1 MTDITPFTVHVP
13 EADLDDLVSR
23 LEGTRWA
30 QPDPNGDWSR
40 GVPLDYLKQLAG
52 YWATGFDWRAQEAT
66 LNRLPQFTTTI
77 DGQTIHF
84 VHLRSSQP
92 NAMPLLLCH
101 GWPGSFVEYQK
112 IVPPLAEPLAHGAAA
127 ADAFDVIIPSL
138 PGFGFST
145 PLSDAGWT
153 VARIAEAYATLMEQ
167 LGYRRYGAHGT
178 DIGSGI
184 ISHLASHYP
193 DRLIGMHVG
202 SDRMGLNYVGAFLP
216 MPKDLSEAEIAELN
230 AIKAKGRD
238 GDGYFRQQSTKPQTL
253 AYGLGDSPVGQ
264 LAWIVEK
271 FREWTDPARSLPEQ
285 AVDRDQLLA
294 NVALY
299 WFTNTG
305 GSSAQFYWESMHSA
319 AGWTAPSSVPTGWAV
334 FHAHPLVRRIMDP
347 QHRIAHWTECPSGGH
362 FPAMEE
368 PEFLTADIRDFFRSL
383 RSGPSAD

>member
-1 MTDITPFTVHVP
+1 
-13 EADLDDLVSR
+13 
-23 LEGTRWA
+23 
-30 QPDPNGDWSR
+30 
-40 GVPLDYLKQLAG
+40 
-52 YWATGFDWRAQEAT
+52 
-66 LNRLPQFTTTI
+66 
-77 DGQTIHF
+77 
-84 VHLRSSQP
+84 
-92 NAMPLLLCH
+92 
-101 GWPGSFVEYQK
+101 
-112 IVPPLAEPLAHGAAA
+112 
-127 ADAFDVIIPSL
+127 
-138 PGFGFST
+138 FST

-167 LGYRRYGAHGT
+167 LGYHRYGAHGT

-305 GSSAQFYWESMHSA
+305 GSSAQFYWEGAHGT
-319 AGWTAPSSVPTGWAV
+319 AGWTAPSAVPAGWA
-334 FHAHPLVRRIMDP
+334 
-347 QHRIAHWTECPSGGH
+347 
-362 FPAMEE
+362 
-368 PEFLTADIRDFFRSL
+368 
-383 RSGPSAD
+383 

>member
-145 PLSDAGWT
+145 P
-153 VARIAEAYATLMEQ
+153 
-167 LGYRRYGAHGT
+167 
-178 DIGSGI
+178 
-184 ISHLASHYP
+184 
-193 DRLIGMHVG
+193 
-202 SDRMGLNYVGAFLP
+202 
-216 MPKDLSEAEIAELN
+216 
-230 AIKAKGRD
+230 
-238 GDGYFRQQSTKPQTL
+238 
-253 AYGLGDSPVGQ
+253 
-264 LAWIVEK
+264 
-271 FREWTDPARSLPEQ
+271 
-285 AVDRDQLLA
+285 
-294 NVALY
+294 
-299 WFTNTG
+299 
-305 GSSAQFYWESMHSA
+305 
-319 AGWTAPSSVPTGWAV
+319 
-334 FHAHPLVRRIMDP
+334 
-347 QHRIAHWTECPSGGH
+347 
-362 FPAMEE
+362 
-368 PEFLTADIRDFFRSL
+368 
-383 RSGPSAD
+383 